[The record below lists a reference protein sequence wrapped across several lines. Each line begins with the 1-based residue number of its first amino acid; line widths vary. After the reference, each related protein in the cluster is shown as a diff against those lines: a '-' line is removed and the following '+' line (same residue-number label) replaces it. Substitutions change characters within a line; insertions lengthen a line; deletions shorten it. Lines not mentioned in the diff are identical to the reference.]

1 MKKTLLLFSILCMV
15 ALSHAQYY
23 SNLGTMNMGRI
34 GLYGGISYGG
44 GLLDFT
50 HTLITTDGYGYQ
62 WYNETTP
69 QPTTLSYSPSSAF
82 MLTFAYYTEV
92 TDRLKLGGTGGF
104 GYSGNSWQADFN
116 QPSANRVLIETKGSL
131 YEMQVG
137 FSGEVSIVEKVA
149 LDFSVGPY
157 FQLLSGIRTRAEQYS
172 TTGTLVT
179 DAEANEWH
187 KAESASQMDMFNLD
201 IGVYGRV
208 GVNYYITE
216 TLWVGVAGQL
226 HGPFFNPAST
236 DSFSH
241 DSDKQLDYGYKYSEI
256 KRKNWNILLHFGIDL
271 D

>member
-1 MKKTLLLFSILCMV
+1 MDLMEQLRDR
-15 ALSHAQYY
+15 AAA
-23 SNLGTMNMGRI
+23 N
-34 GLYGGISYGG
+34 
-44 GLLDFT
+44 
-50 HTLITTDGYGYQ
+50 
-62 WYNETTP
+62 P
-69 QPTTLSYSPSSAF
+69 Q
-82 MLTFAYYTEV
+82 
-92 TDRLKLGGTGGF
+92 
-104 GYSGNSWQADFN
+104 
-116 QPSANRVLIETKGSL
+116 
-131 YEMQVG
+131 
-137 FSGEVSIVEKVA
+137 KVA
-149 LDFSVGPY
+149 FFEGTNPKMMETVGELAKAGLADCY
-157 FQLLSGIRTRAEQYS
+157 LVGDGAELARVAEEVGVDLSNVTVVD
-172 TTGTLVT
+172 VT